1 MEAHGMQRRLSAIM
15 SADVVSY
22 SRLMA
27 ADEEGTLA
35 RLKAHR
41 EELFDPTIAEHQGR
55 IVKLM
60 GDGALVEFASVV
72 EAVRAGVAIQRGMA
86 ERNADAPADQRIVFR
101 IGINQGDVIIDGDDI
116 YGDGVNVAARL
127 QERAAPG
134 GICISD
140 RVYGDIRGKIDVGL
154 DDLGDQELKNIP
166 EPVRVYRVLIGPDV
180 GKVGSLTLTKRL
192 SRPRLVLAVSL
203 PFVLLGGLAFW
214 YWAWSTAP
222 DQIGPMSSAKPS
234 IVVLPFDNLNED
246 SKEDYFSEGIT
257 KDIVNDLSKFQNLL
271 VIGSGSVSGD
281 EGESLSI
288 EDISRKLGVRYVLEG
303 SVLKSGE
310 RVRINAQLIDSA
322 TGRHLWAERFD
333 EATKNIWDIQD
344 EITGRI
350 VRTLALRITE
360 IEQQRVMAKSTDNL
374 EAYEFTLRGRAL
386 VARQS
391 RNENFE
397 ARKMFRRAI
406 ELDPNYATAY
416 AGLGWTFYETVQWGW
431 TGSPQEAVGQAHDL
445 SQKALSL
452 EATNVYG
459 RRLLASIY
467 ALRRQHE
474 LALIESERL
483 IAINPNDAGSF
494 AQQGMALVWLGRP
507 EGAIRALEHALRF
520 DPDLPP
526 HIFWHLGL
534 AYYLN
539 ERYDDSATVLQRN
552 IGRKSDPFWDHLLL
566 AAVYGQMD
574 RTDEA
579 ARAAEA
585 VRQIDPR
592 YKRLMRFDQFKNSAD
607 VARVQEGMRKA
618 GL

>member
-1 MEAHGMQRRLSAIM
+1 MQRRLSAIM
-15 SADVVSY
+15 SADVVGY

-41 EELFDPTIAEHQGR
+41 EELIDPTIAKHQGR

-86 ERNADAPADQRIVFR
+86 ERNADAPADRRIIFR

-166 EPVRVYRVLIGPDV
+166 EPVRVYRVLMGPDA
-180 GKVGSLTLTKRL
+180 GNIGQLTLTERL
-192 SRPRLVLAVSL
+192 GQRRLVLAVSF
-203 PFVLLGGLAFW
+203 PFVLLGGLALW
-214 YWAWSTAP
+214 YWAWSTSP
-222 DQIGPMSSAKPS
+222 DLIGPLGSAKPS
-234 IVVLPFDNLNED
+234 IAVLPFDNLNKD
-246 SKEDYFSEGIT
+246 PKEDYFSEGIT

-271 VIGSGSVSGD
+271 VIDSGAVSGD
-281 EGESLSI
+281 QGNSASI
-288 EDISRKLGVRYVLEG
+288 EEVSRKLGVRYVLEG

-322 TGRHLWAERFD
+322 TGQHLWAERFD
-333 EATKNIWDIQD
+333 EATKNIWNIQD
-344 EITGRI
+344 EITGHI

-360 IEQQRVMAKSTDNL
+360 IEQQRVLQKSTDNL

-386 VARQS
+386 IARQS
-391 RNENFE
+391 RSENFE

-406 ELDPNYATAY
+406 ELDSNYATAY
-416 AGLGWTFYETVQWGW
+416 AGLGWTFFETVQWGW
-431 TGSPQEAVGQAHDL
+431 TGSPQEAVRKAHDL

-452 EATNVYG
+452 EAANVYG

-494 AQQGMALVWLGRP
+494 AQQGMALIWLGRP
-507 EGAIRALEHALRF
+507 EGAILALERALRF

-526 HIFWHLGL
+526 HVFWHLGL

-539 ERYDDSATVLQRN
+539 ERYGDSATVLQRN
-552 IGRKSDPFWDHLLL
+552 IGRKTDPFWDYLLL

-574 RTDEA
+574 RTEEA

-585 VRQIDPR
+585 VRRIDPR
-592 YKRLMRFDQFKNSAD
+592 YKRLMRFEQFKNPAD
-607 VARVQEGMRKA
+607 VARVDEGLRKA

>member
-1 MEAHGMQRRLSAIM
+1 
-15 SADVVSY
+15 
-22 SRLMA
+22 
-27 ADEEGTLA
+27 
-35 RLKAHR
+35 
-41 EELFDPTIAEHQGR
+41 QGR
-55 IVKLM
+55 RVKLV

-127 QERAAPG
+127 QERATPG
-134 GICISD
+134 GIWISD
-140 RVYGDIRGKIDVGL
+140 RVYGDIRGKIDVGI

-166 EPVRVYRVLIGPDV
+166 EPVRVYRVLMGPDA
-180 GKVGSLTLTKRL
+180 GDIGQITLTERL
-192 SRPRLVLAVSL
+192 RQPRVALAVSL
-203 PFVLLGGLAFW
+203 PFVLLGGLAIW
-214 YWAWSTAP
+214 YWAGLASP
-222 DQIGPMSSAKPS
+222 NPIGLLGSAKPS
-234 IVVLPFDNLNED
+234 IAVLPFDNLNKD
-246 SKEDYFSEGIT
+246 PKEDYFSEGIT
-257 KDIVNDLSKFQNLL
+257 MDIVNDLSKFQNLL
-271 VIGSGSVSGD
+271 VIDSGSVSGD
-281 EGESLSI
+281 KGKSLSI

-322 TGRHLWAERFD
+322 TGQHIWAERYD
-333 EATKNIWDIQD
+333 QATDNIWDIQD

-360 IEQQRVMAKSTDNL
+360 IEQQRVLAKSTDNL

-386 VARQS
+386 IARQS
-391 RNENFE
+391 RSENFE
-397 ARKMFRRAI
+397 ARKMFRSAI

-416 AGLGWTFYETVQWGW
+416 AGLGWTYFEPVQWGW
-431 TGSPQEAVGQAHDL
+431 TGSPQEAVEQAHDL

-483 IAINPNDAGSF
+483 IAINPNDARSF
-494 AQQGMALVWLGRP
+494 GQQGMALVWLGRP
-507 EGAIRALEHALRF
+507 EGAILALERALRF
-520 DPDLPP
+520 DPDMPP
-526 HIFWHLGL
+526 HIYWHLGL
-534 AYYLN
+534 AYYLI
-539 ERYDDSATVLQRN
+539 ERYADSATMLQRN
-552 IGRKSDPFWDHLLL
+552 IGRKADPFWDHLLL
-566 AAVYGQMD
+566 AAIYGQMG
-574 RTDEA
+574 RTEEA
-579 ARAAEA
+579 AHAAEA
-585 VRQIDPR
+585 VRRIDPR
-592 YKRLMRFDQFKNSAD
+592 YKRVMRFEQFENPAD
-607 VARVQEGMRKA
+607 TARVEEGLRKA

>member
-1 MEAHGMQRRLSAIM
+1 VEAHGMQRRLSAIM
-15 SADVVSY
+15 SADVVGY

-41 EELFDPTIAEHQGR
+41 EELFDPAIAEHQGR

-60 GDGALVEFASVV
+60 GDGALVEFTSVV
-72 EAVRAGVAIQRGMA
+72 EAVRAGIEIQRNTA
-86 ERNADAPADQRIVFR
+86 ARNAELPADQRIVYR

-127 QERAAPG
+127 QERATPG

-140 RVYGDIRGKIDVGL
+140 RVYGDVRGKIDVGI

-166 EPVRVYRVLIGPDV
+166 EPVRVYRVLMGPDV
-180 GKVGSLTLTKRL
+180 GTAGLRRLTD
-192 SRPRLVLAVSL
+192 RPRLVMAVLL
-203 PFVLLGGLAFW
+203 PFMLLGGLAVW
-214 YWAWSTAP
+214 YWTWSIAP
-222 DQIGPMSSAKPS
+222 DQMGSMGSFKPS
-234 IVVLPFDNLNED
+234 IAVMPFDNLNKD
-246 SKEDYFSEGIT
+246 PKEDYFSEGIT

-271 VIGSGSVSGD
+271 VIDSGSVSGEQRETANID
-281 EGESLSI
+281 EINRE
-288 EDISRKLGVRYVLEG
+288 LGVRYVLKG

-310 RVRINAQLIDSA
+310 RVRINAQLIDS
-322 TGRHLWAERFD
+322 TSGQHLWAERFD

-360 IEQQRVMAKSTDNL
+360 IEQQRVLAKSTENL

-386 VARQS
+386 IARQS
-391 RNENFE
+391 RSENFE

-416 AGLGWTFYETVQWGW
+416 AGLGWTYFEPVLWGW
-431 TGSPQEAVGQAHDL
+431 TGSPQKAVQQAQDL

-452 EATNVYG
+452 EATNIYG

-467 ALRRQHE
+467 NLRRQHE

-494 AQQGMALVWLGRP
+494 AQQGMALTWLGRP
-507 EGAIRALEHALRF
+507 VGAIRAMEHALRF

-539 ERYDDSATVLQRN
+539 KQYDDSATVLQRN
-552 IGRKSDPFWDHLLL
+552 IGRKTDPFWDHLLL
-566 AAVYGQMD
+566 AAVYAQMG
-574 RTDEA
+574 RKEEA

-585 VRQIDPR
+585 VRRIDPR
-592 YKRLMRFDQFKNSAD
+592 YKRQMRFDQFKNSAD
-607 VARVQEGMRKA
+607 MARVEEGLRKA

>member
-15 SADVVSY
+15 SADVVGY

-27 ADEEGTLA
+27 ADDEGTLA

-41 EELFDPTIAEHQGR
+41 EELFDPAIANHHGR

-60 GDGALVEFASVV
+60 GDGALVEFTSVV
-72 EAVRAGVAIQRGMA
+72 EAVRAGVEIQRDTA
-86 ERNADAPADQRIVFR
+86 ARNAELPADQRIVYR

-127 QERAAPG
+127 QERATPG

-140 RVYGDIRGKIDVGL
+140 RVYGDIRGKIDVGI

-166 EPVRVYRVLIGPDV
+166 EPVRVYRVLMGPDV
-180 GKVGSLTLTKRL
+180 GKAGLLTLTNRL
-192 SRPRLVLAVSL
+192 SRPRLVMAASVAV
-203 PFVLLGGLAFW
+203 VLLGGLAIW
-214 YWAWSTAP
+214 YGPWLIAS
-222 DQIGPMSSAKPS
+222 DQIGLSGSVKPS
-234 IVVLPFDNLNED
+234 IAVMPFDNLNKD
-246 SKEDYFSEGIT
+246 PKEDYFSEGIA

-271 VIGSGSVSGD
+271 VIDSGSVSGD
-281 EGESLSI
+281 GGETVSV
-288 EDISRKLGVRYVLEG
+288 EEISRKLGVRYVLEG

-310 RVRINAQLIDSA
+310 RVRINAQLIDS
-322 TGRHLWAERFD
+322 TSGQHLWAERFD

-360 IEQQRVMAKSTDNL
+360 IEQQRVLAKSTENL
-374 EAYEFTLRGRAL
+374 EAYELTLRGRAL
-386 VARQS
+386 IARQS
-391 RNENFE
+391 RSENFE

-416 AGLGWTFYETVQWGW
+416 AGLGWTYFEPVLWGW
-431 TGSPQEAVGQAHDL
+431 TGSPQKAVGQAHDL

-452 EATNVYG
+452 EVTNIYA

-467 ALRRQHE
+467 SLRRQHE
-474 LALIESERL
+474 MALIESERL

-494 AQQGMALVWLGRP
+494 AQQGMALTWLGRP
-507 EGAIRALEHALRF
+507 EGAILALERALRF

-526 HIFWHLGL
+526 QIFWHLGL

-539 ERYDDSATVLQRN
+539 ERYDDSAAVLQRN
-552 IGRKSDPFWDHLLL
+552 IGRKTDPFWDYLLL
-566 AAVYGQMD
+566 AAVYGQMG
-574 RTDEA
+574 RTEEA

-585 VRQIDPR
+585 VRRIDPR
-592 YKRLMRFDQFKNSAD
+592 YKRVMRFEQFENPAD
-607 VARVQEGMRKA
+607 VSRVEEGLRKA